1 MKLSAEQSVLVIVDV
16 QGKLANT
23 VHHHQ
28 TLVPAIHTLVE
39 AGHLFNLPILWLEQV
54 PEKLG
59 PTAEPLVEVMG
70 ELYPQT
76 TPIAKS
82 SFSAVG
88 CIEFRQ
94 RLSELGRRQII
105 LTGVESHICVYQ
117 TARDLL
123 CRSYEV
129 SAVIDAISSRTEQ
142 NYQLGI
148 NKMEQLGVSLTSIE
162 MLLFE
167 LQQVATGDRFKQLIR
182 LIK

>member
-1 MKLSAEQSVLVIVDV
+1 M
-16 QGKLANT
+16 
-23 VHHHQ
+23 
-28 TLVPAIHTLVE
+28 PAIHTLIE
-39 AGHLFNLPILWLEQV
+39 AGYLFNMPILWLEQL

-59 PTAEPLVEVMG
+59 PTSEPLIEVMS
-70 ELYPQT
+70 ELYPHT
-76 TPIAKS
+76 SAIAKS

-94 RLSELGRRQII
+94 RLSELGRRQVI
-105 LTGVESHICVYQ
+105 LTGLESHICVYQ

-123 CRSYEV
+123 CRSYDV
-129 SAVIDAISSRTEQ
+129 LAVIDAISSRTEQ
-142 NYQLGI
+142 NYQLGL
-148 NKMEQLGVSLTSIE
+148 NKMQQLGASLTSIE